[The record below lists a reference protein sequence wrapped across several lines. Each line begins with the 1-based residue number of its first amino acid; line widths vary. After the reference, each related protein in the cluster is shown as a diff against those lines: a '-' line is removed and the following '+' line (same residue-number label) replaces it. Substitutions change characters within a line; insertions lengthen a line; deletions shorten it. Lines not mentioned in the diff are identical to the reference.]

1 MLDRFDKTP
10 FKYFK
15 ICGKIMISN
24 LNDKDLIL
32 MGWLTTDIISV
43 ILFFIGI
50 LGIVIRKNMM
60 INVISIGVMDTAIIL
75 FFISIT
81 SNVGRVAPM
90 MAEYVEHS
98 VDPVGHA
105 LVLTSIVIGVS
116 IKAIILIMILNLY
129 RSYGTLD
136 WDVAKK
142 IRESECHDFDIEK
155 AHIEV

>member
-1 MLDRFDKTP
+1 MD
-10 FKYFK
+10 
-15 ICGKIMISN
+15 
-24 LNDKDLIL
+24 
-32 MGWLTTDIISV
+32 WLTTDIVSV

-50 LGIVIRKNMM
+50 LGLVVRKNMM
-60 INVISIGVMDTAIIL
+60 ISIISVGVMDTAIIL

-81 SNVGRVAPM
+81 SSAGRVAPM
-90 MAEYVEHS
+90 MAEYPGQT

-116 IKAIILIMILNLY
+116 IKAIILIMTLNLY

-136 WDVAKK
+136 WDVAKS
-142 IRESECHDFDIEK
+142 IREGECHDFDIEK

>member
-1 MLDRFDKTP
+1 MD
-10 FKYFK
+10 
-15 ICGKIMISN
+15 
-24 LNDKDLIL
+24 
-32 MGWLTTDIISV
+32 WLTTDIVSV
-43 ILFFIGI
+43 LLFFIGVAG
-50 LGIVIRKNMM
+50 LVVRKNMM
-60 INVISIGVMDTAIIL
+60 ISVISVGIMDTAIIL

-81 SNVGRVAPM
+81 STAGRVAPM
-90 MAEYVEHS
+90 MAEYVTQT

-136 WDVAKK
+136 WDIAKK
-142 IRESECHDFDIEK
+142 IREGECHDFDIKK

>member
-1 MLDRFDKTP
+1 MD
-10 FKYFK
+10 
-15 ICGKIMISN
+15 
-24 LNDKDLIL
+24 
-32 MGWLTTDIISV
+32 WLTTDLVSV

-50 LGIVIRKNMM
+50 AGLVIRKNMM
-60 INVISIGVMDTAIIL
+60 ISIISVGIMDTAIIL

-81 SNVGRVAPM
+81 SSNGRVAPM
-90 MAEYVEHS
+90 MAEYAGQS

-129 RSYGTLD
+129 RNYGTLD
-136 WDVAKK
+136 WDIAKK
-142 IRESECHDFDIEK
+142 IREGENHDLDIEK

>member
-1 MLDRFDKTP
+1 MD
-10 FKYFK
+10 
-15 ICGKIMISN
+15 
-24 LNDKDLIL
+24 
-32 MGWLTTDIISV
+32 WLTTDIVSV
-43 ILFFIGI
+43 ILFFIGVAG
-50 LGIVIRKNMM
+50 LVIRKNMM
-60 INVISIGVMDTAIIL
+60 ISVISVGIMDTAIIL

-81 SNVGRVAPM
+81 SSAGRVAPM
-90 MAEYVEHS
+90 MASVDGALA

-136 WDVAKK
+136 WDVAKQ
-142 IRESECHDFDIEK
+142 IRERENHDFDIEK

>member
-1 MLDRFDKTP
+1 MD
-10 FKYFK
+10 
-15 ICGKIMISN
+15 
-24 LNDKDLIL
+24 
-32 MGWLTTDIISV
+32 WLTTDIVSV
-43 ILFFIGI
+43 ILFFIGVAG
-50 LGIVIRKNMM
+50 LIVRKNMM
-60 INVISIGVMDTAIIL
+60 ISIISVGIMDTAIIL

-90 MAEYVEHS
+90 MAEHPAYS

-129 RSYGTLD
+129 RNYGTLD
-136 WDVAKK
+136 WDIAKK
-142 IRESECHDFDIEK
+142 IRERENHDFDIEK

>member
-1 MLDRFDKTP
+1 MD
-10 FKYFK
+10 
-15 ICGKIMISN
+15 
-24 LNDKDLIL
+24 
-32 MGWLTTDIISV
+32 WLTTDIVCI
-43 ILFFIGI
+43 ILFFIGVSG
-50 LGIVIRKNMM
+50 LVIRKNMM
-60 INVISIGVMDTAIIL
+60 ISVISVGVMDTAIIL

-81 SNVGRVAPM
+81 SSAGRVAPV
-90 MAEYVEHS
+90 MAEFPAHT

-116 IKAIILIMILNLY
+116 IKAIILIMTLNLY

-142 IRESECHDFDIEK
+142 IREGECHDFDIEK